1 MERIQEKDI
10 FRFEAQF
17 GTEMLEILN
26 NSSTISTP
34 INRDNE
40 PVNDTDQGTDQAE
53 RLKMVLIFCKN
64 PRSREDIQK
73 YLKMKHRDN
82 FKKQILQPLL
92 KSELLKLTIPDKP
105 SSPNQKYIT
114 VDKEQNQ

>member
-1 MERIQEKDI
+1 MNEAELTVQEKDI

-40 PVNDTDQGTDQAE
+40 PVNNTDQGTDQAT
-53 RLKMVLIFCKN
+53 
-64 PRSREDIQK
+64 DQGTDQK
-73 YLKMKHRDN
+73 KDHRIRYICQYSPKLVKKVPYFRTN
-82 FKKQILQPLL
+82 FGLSHTPHPK
-92 KSELLKLTIPDKP
+92 TG
-105 SSPNQKYIT
+105 
-114 VDKEQNQ
+114 